1 VEESAVTTLLLR
13 ARAQRAEQSQLQSGS
28 AGVVAV
34 AVQVVRS
41 HSHLLVQFLPQ
52 DLNPMEL
59 PRSRSAAVEV
69 PVGTTLLLAEQE
81 QALVAER
88 SQSDSA
94 ALAESQ
100 VTVDLSSQAHRVG
113 SSQHQD
119 PTRLAY
125 LRRVLVAEAATVDTT
140 SWSQALAQVLA
151 AQVWRSVLEEM
162 VAAAA
167 TVEKFA

>member
-1 VEESAVTTLLLR
+1 VDLAVMVEMAEVCSLICNQMSSHLVIHQLELSHSQTAKVEASAVTTLLLR

-94 ALAESQ
+94 ALVESQ
-100 VTVDLSSQAHRVG
+100 VTVDLS
-113 SSQHQD
+113 
-119 PTRLAY
+119 
-125 LRRVLVAEAATVDTT
+125 
-140 SWSQALAQVLA
+140 
-151 AQVWRSVLEEM
+151 
-162 VAAAA
+162 
-167 TVEKFA
+167 

>member
-1 VEESAVTTLLLR
+1 VDLAVMVEMAEVCSLICNQMSSRLVIHQLELSHSQTAKVEESAVITLLLR

-94 ALAESQ
+94 ALVESQ
-100 VTVDLSSQAHRVG
+100 VTVDLS
-113 SSQHQD
+113 
-119 PTRLAY
+119 
-125 LRRVLVAEAATVDTT
+125 
-140 SWSQALAQVLA
+140 
-151 AQVWRSVLEEM
+151 
-162 VAAAA
+162 
-167 TVEKFA
+167 